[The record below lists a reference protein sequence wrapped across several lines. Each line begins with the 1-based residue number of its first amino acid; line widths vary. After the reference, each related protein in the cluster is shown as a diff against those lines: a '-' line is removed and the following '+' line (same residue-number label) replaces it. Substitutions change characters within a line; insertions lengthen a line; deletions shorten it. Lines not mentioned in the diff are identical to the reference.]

1 MSLIAECVF
10 HYNRPESSVLL
21 DCGEGTF
28 GQMCRF
34 YGNDT
39 AKVISNIK
47 GIFISHM
54 HGDHHMGIMDLLRSR
69 QKYMPTDRKRLV
81 IMAPKIEF
89 GDLLDFYEEK
99 FGNVASEYI
108 LLDNANL
115 VSTFQLLLTCKTNSI
130 DLR

>member
-1 MSLIAECVF
+1 M
-10 HYNRPESSVLL
+10 

-39 AKVISNIK
+39 AKMISNIK

-54 HGDHHMGIMDLLRSR
+54 HGDHHMGIMDLFRSR
-69 QKYMPTDRKRLV
+69 QNYIPRDRKPLV
-81 IMAPKIEF
+81 IMAPKVEF
-89 GDLLDFYEEK
+89 GELLDFYEEK

-108 LLDNANL
+108 LLDNADL
-115 VSTFQLLLTCKTNSI
+115 VGILKLVFFFYI
-130 DLR
+130 

>member
-1 MSLIAECVF
+1 MFCV
-10 HYNRPESSVLL
+10 NRPESSVLL

-39 AKVISNIK
+39 AKMICNIK

-69 QKYMPTDRKRLV
+69 QKYMPTNRKPLV
-81 IMAPKIEF
+81 IMAPKVEF
-89 GDLLDFYEEK
+89 GELLDFYEDR

-108 LLDNANL
+108 LLDNADL
-115 VSTFQLLLTCKTNSI
+115 VSELQFVFDRKTLFNI
-130 DLR
+130 YNTNCIYCR